1 MKNATLISLL
11 CGLSM
16 AAGAFAQDV
25 ITLPAPQKEGGMPLY
40 EAFNKRRTVRGM
52 DKEREL
58 EPQMLAN
65 LLWAANGIN
74 DESGRRTVP
83 TARNLQEYEIMV
95 LMPSGVYSYD
105 AQKHVLIKNSDENLL
120 PVAQAFGSTEI
131 VMVANTKI
139 QSGSKYMAIDAGYI
153 SQNIYLFCAANDL
166 GSCVRASFPV
176 AALSAKLNLPEGQV
190 VTFVHDVGY
199 KSAE

>member
-1 MKNATLISLL
+1 MKNTTLISLL

-16 AAGAFAQDV
+16 VAGAFAQ
-25 ITLPAPQKEGGMPLY
+25 TETPLPAPQKEGGMPIY
-40 EAFNKRRTVRGM
+40 EAFNKRRTIRDM
-52 DKEREL
+52 DKVREL

-74 DESGRRTVP
+74 DEKGHRTVP

-105 AQKHVLIKNSDENLL
+105 AHKHSLIKQSDENLL
-120 PVAQAFGSTEI
+120 PTAQAFGSTEI
-131 VMVANTKI
+131 VFVGNTHK
-139 QSGSKYMAIDAGYI
+139 QPSGKYLAVDAGYI
-153 SQNIYLFCAANDL
+153 SQNIYLFCAANNL
-166 GSCVRASFPV
+166 GSCVRATFPV
-176 AALSAKLNLPEGQV
+176 KELSEKLNLPEGYV

-199 KSAE
+199 KAQ